1 MNKKEN
7 KKEKKC
13 NKQQIDAFDFSF
25 HSNYFSMKSN
35 KNILHIFLQL
45 TKVSFFT
52 LLGMG
57 FHILGIINKR

>member
-1 MNKKEN
+1 MNKQKAPL
-7 KKEKKC
+7 EKKC

-25 HSNYFSMKSN
+25 HSNYFLMKSN

-57 FHILGIINKR
+57 FHMLGIINKR